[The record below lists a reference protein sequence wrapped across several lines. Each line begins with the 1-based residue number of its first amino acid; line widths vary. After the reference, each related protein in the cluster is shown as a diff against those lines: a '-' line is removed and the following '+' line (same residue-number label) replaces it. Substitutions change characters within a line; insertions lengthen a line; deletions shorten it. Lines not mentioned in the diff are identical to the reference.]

1 MLTMKTLMQMA
12 TTPFHRHPAP
22 KRTSETLRIRK
33 QVLGME
39 RNCPAAGWRGEIG
52 GLRANETFLI
62 DVDVEVLVVLV
73 MTTRMRMNEKMT

>member
-1 MLTMKTLMQMA
+1 
-12 TTPFHRHPAP
+12 
-22 KRTSETLRIRK
+22 
-33 QVLGME
+33 ME